1 MWNYRI
7 IKDKDSYGLYEVI
20 YNDDGEICAHSEE
33 PEIVGESPKD
43 LLDTLELMVHDVKRH
58 INEDKKI
65 LELNKIEFF
74 KFCDDLDKSETTTIE
89 ELNNIPKDLKWKYT
103 K

>member
-7 IKDKDSYGLYEVI
+7 IKNKDTYGLYEVM

-43 LLDTLELMVHDVKRH
+43 LLDTLELMIHDVNAH
-58 INEDKKI
+58 IIDGKEI
-65 LELNKIEFF
+65 LELNKIKFHEFC
-74 KFCDDLDKSETTTIE
+74 KDLDKSETITIE
-89 ELNNIPKDLKWKYT
+89 ELDDLLKDLE
-103 K
+103 

>member
-7 IKDKDSYGLYEVI
+7 IKDKNTYGLYEVM

-43 LLDTLELMVHDVKRH
+43 LLDTLELMINDVNKH
-58 INEDKKI
+58 INKEKDI
-65 LELNKIEFF
+65 LELNKI
-74 KFCDDLDKSETTTIE
+74 KFHQFCKDLDKGEVITIE
-89 ELNNIPKDLKWKYT
+89 ELDDLLKDLK
-103 K
+103 